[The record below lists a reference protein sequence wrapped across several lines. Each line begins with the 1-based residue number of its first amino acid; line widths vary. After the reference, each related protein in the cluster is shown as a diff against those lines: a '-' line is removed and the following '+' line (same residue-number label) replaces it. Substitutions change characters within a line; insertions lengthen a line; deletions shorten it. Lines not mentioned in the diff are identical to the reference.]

1 MAIPFPKTIIVF
13 GNPDLPMDSLPLRI
27 LPELKKRVPDAQFLL
42 LDPNEEW
49 FTLSEVEGPQDVT
62 VIDTVQGIEKV
73 TVFADLK
80 HFASAPRLTM
90 HDFDALSY
98 LRYLEKLGKV
108 KKVTVIGVPPEI
120 EEAKA
125 IEEVAV
131 MLRPS

>member
-1 MAIPFPKTIIVF
+1 MRTIIVF

-27 LPELKKRVPDAQFLL
+27 LPKLVRRVQKTTFLV

-49 FTLSEVEGPQDVT
+49 PNVDDFT
-62 VIDTVQGIEKV
+62 VIDTVQGIDKV
-73 TVFADLK
+73 TVFTDLK
-80 HFASAPRLTM
+80 QFASAPRLSM

-120 EEAKA
+120 EEARA
-125 IEEVAV
+125 VEEVTA